1 MTKLPYELF
10 VALRYLRS
18 KRKEVFI
25 SIITVVS
32 VLGVAI
38 SVMVLDIA
46 LAIMTGLESELKS
59 KLVDAGA
66 HIVLRKFGGDIEN
79 PQAVIDQLKGIQD
92 VVSVSPFTYNQALVT
107 TTAGARGLLIRGFP
121 DGAAVREK
129 MKRMSLS
136 DEDLNQLFSPPP
148 IDVERPDGTT
158 DSVVLPP
165 LIVGRALEEQ
175 LHVFPGSPVTVF
187 SPQLGNSPQGL
198 VPRARRFLVVGVY
211 RSGLREFEAGLA
223 YTSLG
228 EAQRFFGMAD
238 SVTGLEIMVRDM
250 FRAHEMIGAV
260 MSRLGEDAPQYYA
273 TDWTEPNKPLWDAMK
288 LEKQVY
294 FVVLLL
300 LILIASFSIVS
311 TLVMVV
317 IEKSRDVAVMKS
329 IGATNGV
336 IMRIFLFQGAIIG
349 TLGVVCGTVLGY
361 CGCLGLRRYGWPM
374 DEQVFGVST
383 LPVHMEWSNFVIVLG
398 CAWVITLLAGVYPA
412 LRASRLSPADAL
424 RFE

>member
-1 MTKLPYELF
+1 MTKLPFELF

-66 HIVLRKFGGDIEN
+66 HIVVRKFGGDLDN
-79 PQAVIDQLKGIQD
+79 PQALIERIKADPDI
-92 VVSVSPFTYNQALVT
+92 VSITPFTYNQALVT
-107 TTAGARGLLIRGFP
+107 TPAGARGLLIRGFP
-121 DGAAVREK
+121 DDPSVREK
-129 MKRMSLS
+129 LKHMSLEK
-136 DEDLNQLFSPPP
+136 DDLDQLFAPPP
-148 IDVERPDGTT
+148 IEVDRPDGTT
-158 DSVVLPP
+158 DAVTLPS
-165 LIVGRALEEQ
+165 LIIGRALQDQ
-175 LHVFPGSPVTVF
+175 LRLMPGSPVTVF
-187 SPQLGNSPQGL
+187 SPQMGNSPQGL

-223 YTSLG
+223 YTNLTD
-228 EAQRFFGMAD
+228 AQRFFGLGE

-250 FRAHEMIGAV
+250 FRAHEVIGRIMA
-260 MSRLGEDAPQYYA
+260 RLGEDAPQYYA

-329 IGATNGV
+329 LGASNGV
-336 IMRIFLFQGAIIG
+336 ILRIFLMQGAIIG
-349 TLGVVCGTVLGY
+349 SLGVALGTLLGY
-361 CGCLGLRRYGWPM
+361 LGCLGLREYGWPM
-374 DEQVFGVST
+374 DEQVFGVTT
-383 LPVHMEWSNFVIVLG
+383 LPVHMDLENFLIVLG
-398 CAWVITLLAGVYPA
+398 SALVITLLAGVYPA
-412 LRASRLSPADAL
+412 MRASRLSPADAL